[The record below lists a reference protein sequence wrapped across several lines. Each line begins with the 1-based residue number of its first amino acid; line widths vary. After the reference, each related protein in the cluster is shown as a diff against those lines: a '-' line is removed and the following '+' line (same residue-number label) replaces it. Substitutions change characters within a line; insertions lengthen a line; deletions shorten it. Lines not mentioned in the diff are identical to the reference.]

1 MATIRTLGGG
11 AKSETMPDSNSAH
24 EPPYCEGPLH
34 EMSLRDIAE
43 AFLKDPDADVVGVI
57 HKLLAIRAI
66 KGTSHIL
73 WARCGAEALG
83 LADSIIDHVEGQK

>member
-34 EMSLRDIAE
+34 EMSLREIAE
-43 AFLKDPDADVVGVI
+43 AFVKDPDADVVGVI
-57 HKLLAIRAI
+57 HKLLLLKQASPSFRDQDAYNLAFDVIEFV
-66 KGTSHIL
+66 
-73 WARCGAEALG
+73 EAQN
-83 LADSIIDHVEGQK
+83 EG